1 MPSISVNSG
10 CSRGYK
16 VNLTWWCLPVH
27 STIEGYEKKIDR
39 LLAGVAPAEIVEHPP
54 GCAEPAVT
62 HHYLTPMICS
72 RLAPTFLRCSSTLR
86 HITVTAMS
94 TCQPPACLQKDMD
107 IPPRQL
113 FGPGPSNMRDVIAES
128 QSRSL
133 LGHLHPEFIK
143 VMSDTREGL
152 QYIFKTKNAYTFA
165 VSGTGH
171 AGMECAVINL
181 VERDDVFLVVEIGI
195 WGKRAADLGAR
206 IGAKVHTVTAPHGCA
221 VEVEAIE
228 EALAKYKPAVLFVC
242 HGESSTGVCQPLVGL
257 AEACHRHGTLLLV
270 DTVASLGGAEFRM
283 DDWDVDCVY
292 SATQKVLNAPPGL
305 APISFSDRAIQKIK
319 NRKERVPSF
328 YFDVLELGNYWG
340 CDDQAKRYHHTAPI
354 SSVYALR
361 AALAVI
367 AKEGIDEGVRRHVE
381 NAKFLYEKLKEE
393 RLECFVEQE
402 KWRLPCLT
410 TVKVPEGV
418 DWKGVMEE
426 MMKQGT
432 EIAGGLGPTVG
443 KLWRIGT
450 FGGNSD
456 KQKIEKVVKL
466 LAETIKKKSN
476 I

>member
-1 MPSISVNSG
+1 MI
-10 CSRGYK
+10 CR
-16 VNLTWWCLPVH
+16 
-27 STIEGYEKKIDR
+27 R
-39 LLAGVAPAEIVEHPP
+39 AAPA
-54 GCAEPAVT
+54 
-62 HHYLTPMICS
+62 
-72 RLAPTFLRCSSTLR
+72 FLRNVRALKHTAAA
-86 HITVTAMS
+86 AMS
-94 TCQPPACLQKDMD
+94 SCQSPACLQKDME

-113 FGPGPSNMRDVIAES
+113 FGPGPSNMRDVIAHS

-143 VMSDTREGL
+143 VMSDAREGL

-171 AGMECAVINL
+171 AGMECAVLNL
-181 VERDDVFLVVEIGI
+181 LEKDDVFLVVEIGI

-221 VEVEAIE
+221 VEKEAIE
-228 EALAKYKPAVLFVC
+228 EALARYKPAVLFVC
-242 HGESSTGVCQPLVGL
+242 HGESSTGVCQPLEGL
-257 AEACHRHGTLLLV
+257 GEACRRHGTLLLV

-283 DDWDVDCVY
+283 DDWGVDCVY

-305 APISFSDRAIQKIK
+305 APISFSERAMQKI
-319 NRKERVPSF
+319 RDRRERVPSF

-354 SSVYALR
+354 SCVYALR
-361 AALAVI
+361 EALAVV
-367 AKEGIDEGVRRHVE
+367 AKEGIDEGVHRHLE
-381 NAKFLYEKLKEE
+381 NAKFLYEKLKEAG
-393 RLECFVEQE
+393 LECFVEKE

-410 TVKVPEGV
+410 TVKVPNGV
-418 DWKGVMEE
+418 DWKGVMDD